1 MIHVSITDKMRKI
14 TNFFNNTTA
23 NKNANKYQNKK
34 SIVTITKTALV
45 NYIEEY
51 KGVRRLILLIVLW
64 INIHIFFVTV
74 NMYKLTLQLDQQWVI
89 FAGYWAGIFA
99 TIVAFYTSGR
109 TKEQVTK
116 INKMQNIDE
125 KQVDPWKFKPNDN
138 IKVYDVDDSD
148 NIHEGY

>member
-1 MIHVSITDKMRKI
+1 MIHVSIIDKMRKI

-89 FAGYWAGIFA
+89 FAGYWTGIFA

-109 TKEQVTK
+109 TKEQVAK
-116 INKMQNIDE
+116 INKIQNIDE
-125 KQVDPWKFKPNDN
+125 KQVDPWKFKPNSN
-138 IKVYDVDDSD
+138 IKIYDGDDSD
-148 NIHEGY
+148 NLHEGY

>member
-1 MIHVSITDKMRKI
+1 MTISDKIKKI
-14 TNFFNNTTA
+14 SDFFNNTSTNKTKCKNP
-23 NKNANKYQNKK
+23 NKN
-34 SIVTITKTALV
+34 IITITKTALI

-89 FAGYWAGIFA
+89 FAGYWTGIFA

-109 TKEQVTK
+109 TKEQVAK
-116 INKMQNIDE
+116 INKIQNIDE
-125 KQVDPWKFKPNDN
+125 KQVDPWKFKPNSN
-138 IKVYDVDDSD
+138 IKIYDGDDSD
-148 NIHEGY
+148 NLHEGY

>member
-1 MIHVSITDKMRKI
+1 MTISDKIKKI
-14 TNFFNNTTA
+14 SDFFNNTSTNKTKCKNP
-23 NKNANKYQNKK
+23 NKN
-34 SIVTITKTALV
+34 IITITKTTLI

-109 TKEQVTK
+109 TKEQVAK
-116 INKMQNIDE
+116 INKIQQIDE
-125 KQVDPWKFKPNDN
+125 KQIDLWKFKPSGN
-138 IKVYDVDDSD
+138 IKLYDADDTD
-148 NIHEGY
+148 NSREGY

>member
-45 NYIEEY
+45 NYTEEY

-109 TKEQVTK
+109 TKEQVAK
-116 INKMQNIDE
+116 INKIQNIDE

>member
-1 MIHVSITDKMRKI
+1 MSIIDKMRKI

-89 FAGYWAGIFA
+89 FAGYWTGIFA

-109 TKEQVTK
+109 TKEQVAK
-116 INKMQNIDE
+116 INKIQNIDE
-125 KQVDPWKFKPNDN
+125 KQVDPWKFKPNSN
-138 IKVYDVDDSD
+138 IKIYDGDDSD
-148 NIHEGY
+148 NLHEGY

>member
-1 MIHVSITDKMRKI
+1 MAINDKIQSI
-14 TNFFNNTTA
+14 TNFFNKIFTSKKENYYSSPKKKITTST
-23 NKNANKYQNKK
+23 KNAL
-34 SIVTITKTALV
+34 I